1 VSSLRVLHAPRNIA
15 NQAGYVVGALR
26 RLDVD
31 AEVWEYDPSP
41 FAYPADRNIPIDAK
55 DPEVFWTTFLEA
67 IDRFDVFHFHFART
81 LFPNT
86 WGGVPALWDLPIYR
100 ILGKRVFFTF
110 HGSDCR
116 IREIHEQANP
126 WSYFRF
132 SDITADDDRTRKTIE
147 VVRTYADRMFVTS
160 VDLLNYVPEAEVTP
174 RVIDLATWPERSA
187 ETREVPRILHVPS
200 RRGTKGT
207 EMILAGLERLRR
219 DGVAFDLRLLEGVSH
234 DAARAEIQDADI
246 VVDNVLT
253 GDYEVV
259 SIEAMASSRVAVANI
274 QAAAAEAYPDSPV
287 VSVDPTTFEARMR
300 DLIGDPDDRRRRG
313 ALGRPYVARI
323 HDAPVIAAQL
333 LAAYEATPVPVPVR
347 SHPDWLSLAGSRT
360 IESRDRRIAALEQD
374 LARVRRRE
382 DGLRVRL
389 GMEPLGGIEP
399 RRTGEV
405 LKAALPDP
413 LRVALRRFRAR
424 VSRGRSGPRR

>member
-1 VSSLRVLHAPRNIA
+1 MKILHAPRNIA
-15 NQAGYVVGALR
+15 DQAGTIVRTLR
-26 RLDVD
+26 GMGHD
-31 AEVWEYDPSP
+31 AEVWEYDESP
-41 FAYPADRNIPIDAK
+41 FAFPADRTILLDDK
-55 DPEVFWTTFLEA
+55 DPEVFWATFLEA

-81 LFPNT
+81 LFPNA
-86 WGGVPALWDLPIYR
+86 WGGLPPLWDLPIYR

-116 IREIHEQANP
+116 IREIHERVNP

-132 SDITADDDRTRKTIE
+132 SDIEADDDRTRKTIE

-174 RVIDLATWPERSA
+174 RVIDLAAWPERSA
-187 ETREVPRILHVPS
+187 ESRDVPKIVHVPS

-207 EMILAGLERLRR
+207 DMIVAGLERIGR
-219 DGVAFDLRLLEGVSH
+219 DGVAFDLHLLEGVSH
-234 DAARAEIQDADI
+234 DEARAQIQDADI

-274 QAAAAEAYPDSPV
+274 QGAAAEAYPDSPV
-287 VSVDPTTFEARMR
+287 VSVDPTTFETRMR
-300 DLIGDPDDRRRRG
+300 ELIADRDERRRRG
-313 ALGRPYVARI
+313 ALGRTYVARI

-333 LAAYEATPVPVPVR
+333 LAAYEATPTPVPVR

-360 IESRDRRIAALEQD
+360 IEARDRRIAALEQD

-382 DGLRVRL
+382 DSLRVRL

-399 RRTGEV
+399 RRTGEE
-405 LKAALPDP
+405 LKAALPEP